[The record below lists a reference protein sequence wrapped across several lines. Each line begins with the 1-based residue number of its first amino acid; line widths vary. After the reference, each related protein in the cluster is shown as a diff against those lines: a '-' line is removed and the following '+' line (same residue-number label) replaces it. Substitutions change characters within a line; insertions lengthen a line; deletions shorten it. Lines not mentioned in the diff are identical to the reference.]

1 MIWMIL
7 AAIALAMAFI
17 VPAKL
22 PQKNRVFKAPLQVSL
37 VIVAVFVVAQTSF
50 VHIGQDSIG
59 HLKKI
64 YGFKD
69 LPTGQIIA
77 RDGEKGPQADI
88 LGPGFHIIPLV
99 KIQYQVEELPVPEV
113 PDGQMGI
120 LTARDGQPLRSGQ
133 FLARGWGQ
141 ENINDML
148 DAKTFLTEDGQ
159 KGTQLTVLPPGK
171 YRFNR
176 YLFELDTVPA
186 VAVDTGEVAV
196 IKSNVQTLD
205 DEDCPRV
212 IPDLETNDDLSTPV
226 VPKGCIGVWDEPY
239 MPGSYYLN
247 PRAYKATI
255 IQTRAQ
261 SWTYQGGY
269 QTRKIDLTVAEDGSI
284 QQRATTINVSQPNN
298 AADRAIITNVEG
310 WRVPIEL
317 RLLVEV
323 SPKDA
328 PRVVASVG
336 DLNAVENKIATPSVR
351 SVLRNVTGQEG
362 RKVLQLIEQREEM
375 ENFTEEAL
383 APELAKAGVT
393 LKEVRMA
400 DPVIPPELLVARQRE
415 QLAGQLETT
424 FQQEK
429 LAQQERIE
437 VERQKATAD
446 QQSTLVKAEIEKEA
460 AKQRKETLALE
471 GEGEKLKLI
480 EIAEGE
486 QARAE
491 VLGASNA
498 AQLAMLKEVL
508 AAAMENPDIIKV
520 PTVNVSSGS
529 EGSLEGAAAVLGASN
544 LVNMLRDDPS
554 ADANR

>member
-1 MIWMIL
+1 MIWMIV
-7 AAIALAMAFI
+7 AAIALVLAFVI
-17 VPAKL
+17 PAKL
-22 PQKNRVFKAPLQVSL
+22 PEQHKVFKAPLQVGL

-50 VHIGQDSIG
+50 VHISQDSIG

-77 RDGEKGPQADI
+77 RDGEKGPQADV
-88 LGPGFHIIPLV
+88 LGPGFHIIPLI

-141 ENINDML
+141 ENINEML
-148 DAKTFLTEDGQ
+148 DAKTFLTGNGQ

-186 VAVDTGEVAV
+186 VEVDTGEVAV
-196 IKSNVQTLD
+196 IKSNVQTLED
-205 DEDCPRV
+205 GDCPQV

-239 MPGSYYLN
+239 MPGNYYLN

-269 QTRKIDLTVAEDGSI
+269 QTRKIDLTVAEDGGI
-284 QQRATTINVSQPNN
+284 QQRATTIDVSKPND

-375 ENFTEEAL
+375 ENYTEQAL
-383 APELAKAGVT
+383 SPELAKAGVT

-480 EIAEGE
+480 EIAKGE

-491 VLGASNA
+491 VLGARNA

-544 LVNMLRDDPS
+544 LVNMLRDGQNT
-554 ADANR
+554 ANP

>member
-1 MIWMIL
+1 MIWMIV
-7 AAIALAMAFI
+7 AAIALALAFI

-22 PQKNRVFKAPLQVSL
+22 SEKHQVFKAPLQVSL
-37 VIVAVFVVAQTSF
+37 VIVALFVVAQTSF

-69 LPTGQIIA
+69 LPKGQIIA
-77 RDGEKGPQADI
+77 RDGEKGPQADV
-88 LGPGFHIIPLV
+88 LGPGFHIIPLI

-141 ENINDML
+141 ENINEML
-148 DAKTFLTEDGQ
+148 DAKTFLTDGGQ

-176 YLFELDTVPA
+176 YLFELETVPA
-186 VAVDTGEVAV
+186 VEVDTGEVAV

-205 DEDCPRV
+205 DAACPQV

-239 MPGSYYLN
+239 MPGNYYLN

-269 QTRKIDLTVAEDGSI
+269 QTRKIDLTVAEDGGI
-284 QQRATTINVSQPNN
+284 QQRATTIDVSKPND

-375 ENFTEEAL
+375 ENFTEQAL

-480 EIAEGE
+480 EIAKGE

-491 VLGASNA
+491 VLGARNA

-544 LVNMLRDDPS
+544 LVNMLRDNGERP
-554 ADANR
+554 ANP